1 MPQKSNYPS
10 SLIMTLSFSVL
21 LLPNCESSVMLPVGI
36 ANAESTASPT
46 TNSMLVGVAARP
58 RRAAAFNRLAAPH
71 RHPHH
76 SNPPRHRKNKRS
88 IRTVDQRHVAG

>member
-46 TNSMLVGVAARP
+46 TNSMLVGVAAP
-58 RRAAAFNRLAAPH
+58 EARRFQPAGRAT
-71 RHPHH
+71 
-76 SNPPRHRKNKRS
+76 PP
-88 IRTVDQRHVAG
+88 TPPQ